1 VNDFVLRPLS
11 MALGFVG
18 TLCFYWVFTRGSRAR
33 RRQRAEESPAGRS
46 PEPASKLQ
54 GYYVNLLGAEIC
66 RKSSVES
73 DDWLDQAGVAV
84 WLELSDGR
92 TMRIVLGYDDAKQ
105 LREQVGEAI
114 GPIEKA
120 LEEWSE

>member
-1 VNDFVLRPLS
+1 MNDFVLRPLS

-18 TLCFYWVFTRGSRAR
+18 ALCFYWVFTRAR
-33 RRQRAEESPAGRS
+33 RRQRAEGSPAGQS

-73 DDWLDQAGVAV
+73 DDWRDQAGVAV